1 MGKTDS
7 SRGVPD
13 TGSTNPST
21 AVRRAEGAP
30 AVITRR
36 DLRRAERAFTAE
48 TRHHPK
54 AGPLRSLATV
64 GAVLALMAGIA
75 IPAYAATTG
84 TAEPADASS
93 YETATENAQTLEVSA
108 DVEGGEL
115 QVSQYSA
122 TTPEEIEEKKA
133 AEAAAKRAKEAAAA
147 TATTAATPADTTAVA
162 PVISGEFANPLPS
175 GSYSLG
181 TPSVHGF
188 GACRSGGSCP
198 HQGQDMLAS
207 SGTPI
212 MAAID
217 GTVGT
222 AGWSGGFGNLV
233 TVEGTVDGSSVT
245 IKNGHMSSIAV
256 SAGQA
261 VKKGD
266 VIGYVGSTG
275 FSDINHLH
283 VEVWVGG
290 SVYDP
295 RSYLPIG

>member
-1 MGKTDS
+1 MTDS
-7 SRGVPD
+7 SRGAPD
-13 TGSTNPST
+13 TDSTNPST
-21 AVRRAEGAP
+21 ALARAEGAP

-48 TRHHPK
+48 THRHPK

-64 GAVLALMAGIA
+64 GAVLALMAGVA

-84 TAEPADASS
+84 AAESTDASS
-93 YETATENAQTLEVSA
+93 YESATENAQTLAVA
-108 DVEGGEL
+108 DDVKVGEL
-115 QVSQYSA
+115 QVSKYGA

-147 TATTAATPADTTAVA
+147 AAAAPATTRQVTTETA
-162 PVISGEFANPLPS
+162 PVISEGFANPLAS

-188 GACRSGGSCP
+188 GACRPGGSCP
-198 HQGQDMLAS
+198 HQGQDMLAP

-217 GTVGT
+217 GVVGT

-233 TVEGTVDGSSVT
+233 TIDGTVGGSSVT
-245 IKNGHMSSIAV
+245 IKNGHMSSIAA
-256 SAGQA
+256 SPGQT

-283 VEVWVGG
+283 VEVWVDGIV
-290 SVYDP
+290 SDP